1 MATEPRYEGKPL
13 LRLLELYVLKAIGEL
28 SEEAEEALD
37 AMGPK
42 LQAIYGGDGRWD
54 DAIAK
59 AVHLPD
65 AMPGAIRDMWTRNL
79 KIAHDHNVTL
89 TPQQFAEMF
98 VDDNFADN

>member
-1 MATEPRYEGKPL
+1 MATHPRYDGKPL

-28 SEEAEEALD
+28 SEESEDGLK

-59 AVHLPD
+59 ALH
-65 AMPGAIRDMWTRNL
+65 MPNTMPEAIRDMWSRNL
-79 KIAHDHNVTL
+79 KIAHDNNVTL
-89 TPQQFAEMF
+89 TPQQFSEMF
-98 VDDNFADN
+98 VDNNFAD